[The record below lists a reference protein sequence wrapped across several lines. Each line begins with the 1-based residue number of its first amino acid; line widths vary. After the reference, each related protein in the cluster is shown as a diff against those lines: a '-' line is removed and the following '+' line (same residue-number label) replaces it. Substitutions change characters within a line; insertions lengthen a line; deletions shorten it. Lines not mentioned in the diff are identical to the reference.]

1 MSLNIKDHSLLDELG
16 PEKIITLKD
25 PNVGMTGILV
35 IDNTAIGWPA
45 GGIRMAP
52 DITVDEM
59 IRLARAMTYKFASY
73 RLKVGGAKAGI
84 MANPLSDKKD
94 LLITSFAEAIKTFIL
109 EDHYVCGPDMGT
121 YDRDI
126 ERIFNIIGKP
136 GLAPKPLGMEMNGFP
151 VEILYTGY
159 GVCYCIEAVFNHLKK
174 RGVFEEDYKPKI
186 ILEGF
191 GKVGIG
197 VAMSLKE
204 LGYKLTGV
212 STIKG
217 AIFDE
222 DGLNLDDLIEL
233 KHQYGDDLINQYQ
246 SKNLI
251 RVKKEKLFELSSDY
265 PTDFLVPGARPDV
278 INSDIIDKI
287 EVKAIVPASN
297 IPYEKGIT
305 KTLKEKGIIDFPDF
319 VANAGEVLAIG
330 VNKIAESPEEIF
342 DFVRSRIYEKAMEI
356 ITGAIENNLSAYDF
370 AIKDAL
376 SYVKKYL
383 NRKAKRTEKLNKRYQ

>member
-1 MSLNIKDHSLLDELG
+1 MSLNIKDSSLFDELG
-16 PEKIITLKD
+16 PEKIVILRD
-25 PNVGMTGILV
+25 PNVDMTGILV

-52 DITVDEM
+52 DITVKELA
-59 IRLARAMTYKFASY
+59 RLARAMTYKFASY

-84 MANPLSDKKD
+84 MADPLSEKKD
-94 LLITSFAEAIKTFIL
+94 LLITSFGEAIKTFIL
-109 EDHYVCGPDMGT
+109 EEKYICGPDMGT

-126 ERIFNIIGKP
+126 ERIFKIIGKP
-136 GLAPKPLGMEMNGFP
+136 GLAPKPLGMEKNGFP

-159 GVCYCIEAVFNHLKK
+159 GVCYCVEAVFNYLKNQ
-174 RGVFEEDYKPKI
+174 GIFEEEYKPKI
-186 ILEGF
+186 LLEGF

-197 VAMSLKE
+197 IALSLKE

-222 DGLNLDDLIEL
+222 DGLDLDKLIEL
-233 KHQYGDDLINQYQ
+233 KHQFSDDLINQYE
-246 SKNLI
+246 SKNL
-251 RVKKEKLFELSSDY
+251 VKVDKEKLFELSSEY
-265 PTDFLVPGARPDV
+265 STDFIIPGARPDA
-278 INSDIIDKI
+278 INSKNVDKI
-287 EVKAIVPASN
+287 QSKAIVPASN

-305 KTLKEKGIIDFPDF
+305 KILKEKGIIDFPDF

-330 VNKIAESPEEIF
+330 VNKIAESPDEIF
-342 DFVRSRIYEKAMEI
+342 DFVRSRIDEKAIEI
-356 ITGAIENNLSAYDF
+356 IKGALEKNLSAYEY
-370 AIKDAL
+370 AVNDAL

-383 NRKAKRTEKLNKRYQ
+383 NRRAKRIEKLNKKY

>member
-1 MSLNIKDHSLLDELG
+1 MSLNIKDPSILDDLG
-16 PEKIITLKD
+16 PEKIVLLRD
-25 PNVGMTGILV
+25 PNVDMTGILV

-52 DITVDEM
+52 DITVEEM
-59 IRLARAMTYKFASY
+59 ARLARAMTYKFASY

-84 MANPLSDKKD
+84 MADPLSEKKD
-94 LLITSFAEAIKTFIL
+94 LLIASFGEAIKTFIL
-109 EDHYVCGPDMGT
+109 EDNYICGPDMGT

-136 GLAPKPLGMEMNGFP
+136 GLAPKPLGMEKNGFP

-159 GVCYCIEAVFNHLKK
+159 GVCYCVEAVFNHLKN
-174 RGVFEEDYKPKI
+174 RGDFEDAYRPKI

-197 VAMSLKE
+197 IAMSLKE

-222 DGLNLDDLIEL
+222 DGLDLDKLLQL
-233 KHQYGDDLINQYQ
+233 KHQHGDDLINQYE
-246 SKNLI
+246 SKNL
-251 RVKKEKLFELSSDY
+251 VKVDKEKLFELSSEY
-265 PTDFLVPGARPDV
+265 PTDFLIPGARPDA
-278 INSDIIDKI
+278 INSKNIDKI
-287 EVKAIVPASN
+287 EAKAIVPASN

-305 KTLKEKGIIDFPDF
+305 AALKEKGIIDFPDF

-330 VNKIAESPEEIF
+330 VNKIAESPDEIF
-342 DFVRSRIYEKAMEI
+342 DFVRSRIDEKAIEI
-356 ITGAIENNLSAYDF
+356 IKGALEKNLSAYEY
-370 AIKDAL
+370 AVNDAL
-376 SYVKKYL
+376 SYVMKYL
-383 NRKAKRTEKLNKRYQ
+383 NRRSKRIEKLNKKY